1 MVRNRGVCARLLGTK
16 CTTEAWE
23 IREERVLGLVAGLL
37 PLFPRGRHF
46 IINTAVP
53 PYYRL
58 RETQFAP
65 RCPRTV
71 AVVTSTAVSGT

>member
-1 MVRNRGVCARLLGTK
+1 MVRDRGICACLLGTK

-23 IREERVLGLVAGLL
+23 TRGERVLGLVSGLP

-46 IINTAVP
+46 IVNTAVP

-71 AVVTSTAVSGT
+71 AVVTSTAVFGT